1 MLLGALIDSG
11 LPIEDLCKELDKLD
25 IPEYSITAKPSS
37 RGLIKGTQ
45 AIVSHD
51 PVKASGYS
59 IKQFAEKISK
69 STLSDNSKDKS
80 LAVLNIIRVAEGK
93 VHGGGDDI
101 QLHELGDLDTLI
113 DVAGVVIGLE
123 ILGINKLHAS
133 PLPLSWGSITT
144 REGILPIPAPAT
156 SQILALSQA
165 KIISPSGPYLTAGE
179 LVTPTGAALIT
190 TLASFDPVELS
201 IEKIAY
207 GIGTRDTPNIPNAL
221 GLWIGETHNTDQT
234 KQLSLLETNIDDST
248 PEILAYLQE
257 RLMIKGALDAWF
269 TQIHMKKGRPGVTLS
284 VLCRPN
290 VESDLIN
297 IILRESTTLG
307 VRVNLVHRHEVEREI
322 VQIVTSIGK
331 VSVKLKKM
339 GDNTTGIS
347 PEYEDCKELA
357 DSLGIPLQEI
367 FRIVSTEAHRILD
380 L

>member
-11 LPIEDLCKELDKLD
+11 LPIENLCKELDKLD

-45 AIVSHD
+45 ALVSHD
-51 PVKASGYS
+51 PIKGSGYS
-59 IKQFAEKISK
+59 IKQFADKISK

-80 LAVLNIIRVAEGK
+80 LAVLNSIMVAESK
-93 VHGGGDDI
+93 VHGGDDI
-101 QLHELGDLDTLI
+101 HLHELGDLDTLI
-113 DVAGVVIGLE
+113 DVVGVVIGLE
-123 ILGINKLHAS
+123 ILEINKLHTS
-133 PLPLSWGSITT
+133 PLPLSWGTITT
-144 REGILPIPAPAT
+144 REGILPLPAPAT
-156 SQILALSQA
+156 SQILALSHA

-190 TLASFDPVELS
+190 TLASFDPVELN
-201 IEKIAY
+201 IEKISY
-207 GIGTRDTPNIPNAL
+207 GIGTRDNPDIPNAL
-221 GLWIGETHNTDQT
+221 GLWIGEAINTDQT
-234 KQLSLLETNIDDST
+234 KQVSLLETNIDDST

-290 VESDLIN
+290 LESDLVN
-297 IILRESTTLG
+297 IILSESTTLG
-307 VRVNLVHRHEVEREI
+307 VRVNQVYRHEMEREI
-322 VQIVTSIGK
+322 VQITTSIGK

-339 GDNTTGIS
+339 RDNTTGIS

-357 DSLGIPLQEI
+357 DRLGIPLQEI
-367 FRIVSTEAHRILD
+367 FRIVSTEAHQILD